1 MLAHVVVEGLLAI
14 LQVQH
19 EVLDGLLH
27 RLAGA
32 RALLTVGDTAHLAR
46 AAADIEVAAAAV
58 RDHEPHRIQVAE
70 ATAVVLAVPARATLR
85 RLAAAA
91 PEPLATPLHED
102 AVALRALLHEVDGTA
117 ADVRLA
123 AEIGLS
129 LRLAGVARHDHARWR
144 DEREVLGHRAL
155 RLAADDLPLPRLRA
169 FCS

>member
-27 RLAGA
+27 RLVGA

-46 AAADIEVAAAAV
+46 AATDIEVAAAAV
-58 RDHEPHRIQVAE
+58 RDQEPHRIQVAE
-70 ATAVVLAVPARATLR
+70 ATAVVLAVPVTATLR

-102 AVALRALLHEVDGTA
+102 ALALRVLLDEVDGA
-117 ADVRLA
+117 GADVRLA

-129 LRLAGVARHDHARWR
+129 RCLAAAPRHDHERWR
-144 DEREVLGHRAL
+144 REREVLGQRAL

-169 FCS
+169 FCA